1 MDNEMSSFGIE
12 KIIKLFF
19 EKWYIFVALL
29 SACLVACTVYCF
41 GFLREHYVA
50 ATTIYVTEEAKE
62 DKNENTE
69 LIVNEERAKD
79 YKIIAT
85 SNRVLDK
92 VKYKYPDI
100 HIKPSNVSVK
110 EYPDT
115 RIFEISVKDEDP
127 YNAATIVN
135 EITRVMINEV
145 QDIISKNNIRVIDF
159 ADIPTVPV
167 KGRIYVY
174 YILALVAAVFVTL
187 VIILLYEIF
196 DNKVKGPEDYSERF
210 DIPILGMIPRYDIY
224 EDFEKIKE
232 KGNK

>member
-1 MDNEMSSFGIE
+1 MDKEMSSFGIE

-19 EKWYIFVALL
+19 EKWCIFVALL
-29 SACLVACTVYCF
+29 VVCLLLCTVYCF
-41 GFLREHYVA
+41 AFLEEHYIA
-50 ATTIYVTEEAKE
+50 AATIYVTEEVQD

-69 LIVNEERAKD
+69 LMVNEERAKD
-79 YKIIAT
+79 YKVIAT

-92 VKYKYPDI
+92 VRTKYPNID
-100 HIKPSNVSVK
+100 IKPGNVSVT

-115 RIFEISVKDEDP
+115 RIFEISVKDADP

-135 EITRVMINEV
+135 EITRVMIDEV
-145 QDIISKNNIRVIDF
+145 KDIISKNNIRVIDF
-159 ADIPTVPV
+159 ADTPTVPV

-174 YILALVAAVFVTL
+174 YILAFIAAVFITL
-187 VIILLYEIF
+187 IVLLLFEIF
-196 DNKVKGPEDYSERF
+196 DNKVKGPEDYNERF

-224 EDFEKIKE
+224 DEYEKIKD